1 MDLCEFK
8 MVFPNRPFVSPKAM
22 PAQMRLLALRLADG
36 LAEAAQQTQILL
48 PEAGILR
55 DDKTDKTESKPGMI
69 RGMVS
74 ERYLLC
80 HGDYLMTEWF
90 TSTCDSV

>member
-1 MDLCEFK
+1 
-8 MVFPNRPFVSPKAM
+8 M

-36 LAEAAQQTQILL
+36 LAEAAQQRQILL
-48 PEAGILR
+48 PEAGM
-55 DDKTDKTESKPGMI
+55 TGMT
-69 RGMVS
+69 GMVS
-74 ERYLLC
+74 WYLL